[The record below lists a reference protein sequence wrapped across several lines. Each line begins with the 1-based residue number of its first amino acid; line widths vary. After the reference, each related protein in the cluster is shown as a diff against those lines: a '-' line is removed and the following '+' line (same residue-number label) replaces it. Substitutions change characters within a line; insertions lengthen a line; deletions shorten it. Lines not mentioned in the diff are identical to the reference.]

1 VSHNEFLR
9 IEKGQA
15 GPEELAALTTVLLA
29 RAVAGRDRR
38 RPPARTPTVRW
49 CRPHYGSPHSWRAS
63 A

>member
-1 VSHNEFLR
+1 MSHNEFLR

-15 GPEELAALTTVLLA
+15 GPEELAALTTVLLV
-29 RAVAGRDRR
+29 RAVAGRDQ

-49 CRPHYGSPHSWRAS
+49 RPPHYGSPHSWRAS